1 MHRLRLRVSASDPS
15 HFPPDKE
22 VHEIAAFGRSN
33 VGKSSLINALA
44 DSTIVKASDKPGET
58 QQVSWYDLGSKM
70 ALVDLPGYG
79 FAYADEEKIAN
90 WKAVVRND
98 TYLIVLHI
106 SSPRVFGCATDK
118 GVFK

>member
-1 MHRLRLRVSASDPS
+1 LS

-22 VHEIAAFGRSN
+22 VPEVAVIGRSN

-44 DSTIVKASDKPGET
+44 DTTIVKCSDKPGET

-79 FAYADEEKIAN
+79 FAYADEDKIAN
-90 WKAVVRND
+90 WKALVRHHPHHNCHD
-98 TYLIVLHI
+98 HFNVI
-106 SSPRVFGCATDK
+106 
-118 GVFK
+118 